1 MTIAGSIFLLT
12 VGAILYFATNFRVSG
27 IEVDTIGLI
36 LMIAGA
42 AGLLLALIQQSIWS
56 RRGGRD
62 VLVEERRDA
71 PVVVEE
77 RRDPRQPPY

>member
-1 MTIAGSIFLLT
+1 MTIAGSIFLMT

-42 AGLLLALIQQSIWS
+42 AGLLFGLFLNSMWT
-56 RRGGRD
+56 RRGGRE
-62 VLVEERRDA
+62 VLVDERRE

-77 RRDPRQPPY
+77 RRDLPPRY

>member
-1 MTIAGSIFLLT
+1 MTIAGSIFLMT

-42 AGLLLALIQQSIWS
+42 AGLIIGLFLNAMWT
-56 RRGGRD
+56 RRGGRE
-62 VLVEERRDA
+62 VLVDRHEA
-71 PVVVEE
+71 PVVEE
-77 RRDPRQPPY
+77 RREPPPPRY